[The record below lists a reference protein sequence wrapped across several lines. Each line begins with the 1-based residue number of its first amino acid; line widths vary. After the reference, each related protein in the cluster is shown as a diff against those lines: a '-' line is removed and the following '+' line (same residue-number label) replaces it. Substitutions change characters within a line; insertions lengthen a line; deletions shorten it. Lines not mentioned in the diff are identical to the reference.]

1 MNEFTARLRH
11 AKRTLK
17 EMYDIS
23 QKPKEEYDDIKI
35 KELILELSI
44 QLKHIK
50 PKLNEEKKL
59 FAEFEKSFVIEHYQL
74 KINNP
79 SLLNDLKKPITPLD
93 MARRQEDSLMDMIVD
108 QEKRQEELKLKKK
121 LVELKQENQKIEQ
134 QLADEFKEESFY
146 TDKKDKDGIINLRK
160 EKYNDTMDN
169 LNLELQ
175 IAKETDDKE
184 KIKLKKAEIGRLR
197 GIKIK
202 TMFAN
207 AMIKIPRKIN
217 GFSKMMGDLSDG
229 IGKVGSQVGNL
240 DNTSSSKSKKK
251 GKKGKAKSSD
261 NNNDD
266 NDIGDFGFNTKNMFD
281 KKFPD

>member
-23 QKPKEEYDDIKI
+23 LKPKEEYDDIKL

-50 PKLNEEKKL
+50 PKLNEEKRIY
-59 FAEFEKSFVIEHYQL
+59 AEFEQSFEIEHYQL
-74 KINNP
+74 KILNP
-79 SLLNDLKKPITPLD
+79 SLLNDLKRPITPLD
-93 MARRQEDSLMDMIVD
+93 MARRQEDSLYDMIVD
-108 QEKRQEELKLKKK
+108 QEKRQEELKAKKK
-121 LVELKQENQKIEQ
+121 LLELKQENQKIEQ
-134 QLADEFKEESFY
+134 QIAEESTEASYY
-146 TDKKDKDGIINLRK
+146 TDPKDKDGIIPLRK
-160 EKYNDTMDN
+160 QKYNDSMDA

-184 KIKLKKAEIGRLR
+184 KIKQLKSEISRLR
-197 GIKIK
+197 SIKIR
-202 TMFAN
+202 TMFQN

-229 IGKVGSQVGNL
+229 IGKVGNQVGNM
-240 DNTSSSKSKKK
+240 DNSNQSNAKSKKK
-251 GKKGKAKSSD
+251 GKKSKSSD
-261 NNNDD
+261 NIDD

-281 KKFPD
+281 KKFDN

>member
-1 MNEFTARLRH
+1 
-11 AKRTLK
+11 
-17 EMYDIS
+17 MYDIS
-23 QKPKEEYDDIKI
+23 LKPKEEYDEIKL
-35 KELILELSI
+35 KELSLELSI
-44 QLKHIK
+44 QLKNIK

-59 FAEFEKSFVIEHYQL
+59 FAEFEKSFEIEHYQL
-74 KINNP
+74 RIINP

-134 QLADEFKEESFY
+134 LLAEESKEESFY
-146 TDKKDKDGIINLRK
+146 TEKKDKDGIINLRK

-184 KIKLKKAEIGRLR
+184 KVKLLKAEIGRLR

-202 TMFAN
+202 TMFQN

-217 GFSKMMGDLSDG
+217 GFSKMMGNLSDG

-240 DNTSSSKSKKK
+240 DSQSGKKSKK
-251 GKKGKAKSSD
+251 GKKGKKSKGNSSD
-261 NNNDD
+261 DSDD
-266 NDIGDFGFNTKNMFD
+266 SIGDFGFNTKNMFD
-281 KKFPD
+281 KKFDN